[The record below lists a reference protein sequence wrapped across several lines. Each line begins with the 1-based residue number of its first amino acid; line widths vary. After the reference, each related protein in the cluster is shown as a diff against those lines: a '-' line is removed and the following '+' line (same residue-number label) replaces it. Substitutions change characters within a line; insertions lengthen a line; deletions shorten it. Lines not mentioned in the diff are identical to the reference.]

1 MPKKAY
7 LIWCLV
13 VALVIS
19 SWTVTTASSSSAPSK
34 PDLDTNDCKNATN
47 MLVGNLA
54 ALPKVTYRVRL
65 MCDFDVRMG
74 ELNKVSDLDRRF
86 ITAAIAS
93 NMLEIQ
99 SLNFALGQAQNAEWR
114 GLIQMMIIQH
124 TEDLNMAM
132 KIAKKIG
139 ANTSPDL
146 TNMRVYPGTPDYD
159 LGIRRVDLVA
169 KFLNPLMSAGGAPMT
184 PTVTGV
190 PTDLTGTA
198 TGVATMDTTTPSV
211 TSTLGVTSTTSATVS
226 PGTTTPSATST
237 LGVTSTASM
246 TPSPSTTTPSA
257 TSTLGVTS
265 TASVTPSLSMTP
277 SVTSTV
283 GVTGTASAVPTT
295 GGSSTPSA
303 VPTSVTPIPTIP
315 GGANANFDLVSLM
328 LIEDEH
334 VMTIET
340 ALAAERL
347 VQNDEIRAFARHVAD
362 MAQLHLLL
370 INDIQQHMLGFRIAP
385 PPLDFQREPL
395 GPRRFGPDSDDN
407 K

>member
-1 MPKKAY
+1 MQKKAY

-13 VALVIS
+13 VALVLS
-19 SWTVTTASSSSAPSK
+19 SWTVTTAMGASSPSK
-34 PDLDTNDCKNATN
+34 PDQNTNDCTSATN
-47 MLVGNLA
+47 NLVGNLA
-54 ALPKVTYRVRL
+54 ALPKVIYRVRL
-65 MCDFDVRMG
+65 MCNFDVRMDQ
-74 ELNKVSDLDRRF
+74 LNKVSDLDRRF
-86 ITAAIAS
+86 ITASIAS
-93 NMLEIQ
+93 NMLELQ
-99 SLNFALGQAQNAEWR
+99 TLNYALGQTQNAEWR

-146 TNMRVYPGTPDYD
+146 TNMRVFPGTPDYD

-169 KFLNPLMSAGGAPMT
+169 KFINPLMSAGGMPMT

-190 PTDLTGTA
+190 PTGMTGTA
-198 TGVATMDTTTPSV
+198 TGMATMVPSSTATAGMTNTASV
-211 TSTLGVTSTTSATVS
+211 TAS

-237 LGVTSTASM
+237 LGVTSTASAVATGTGTM
-246 TPSPSTTTPSA
+246 VPSSTA
-257 TSTLGVTS
+257 TLGVTS
-265 TASVTPSLSMTP
+265 TAS
-277 SVTSTV
+277 
-283 GVTGTASAVPTT
+283 AVPTIV
-295 GGSSTPSA
+295 GSSTPSA
-303 VPTSVTPIPTIP
+303 VPTFVTPMPTIP

-334 VMTIET
+334 VMIIET

-347 VQNDEIRAFARHVAD
+347 VQNDEIRAYARHAAD

-370 INDIQQHMLGFRIAP
+370 INDIQQRMLGFMVTP

-395 GPRRFGPDSDDN
+395 GPRRFGPDVDDE

>member
-1 MPKKAY
+1 MQKKAY

-13 VALVIS
+13 VALALS
-19 SWTVTTASSSSAPSK
+19 SWTITTAMGASAPSK
-34 PDLDTNDCKNATN
+34 PDQNTNHCNSATN
-47 MLVGNLA
+47 NLVGNLA
-54 ALPKVTYRVRL
+54 ALPKVIYRVRL
-65 MCDFDVRMG
+65 MCNFDVRMG

-86 ITAAIAS
+86 ITASIAS

-99 SLNFALGQAQNAEWR
+99 TLNYALGQAQNEEWR

-146 TNMRVYPGTPDYD
+146 TNMRVLPWHPGLRSGHPQ
-159 LGIRRVDLVA
+159 GGSGGKVPQPFNECRRDTHYSHR
-169 KFLNPLMSAGGAPMT
+169 NWHPHRM
-184 PTVTGV
+184 
-190 PTDLTGTA
+190 TGTA
-198 TGVATMDTTTPSV
+198 TGIATIDTTTPSA
-211 TSTLGVTSTTSATVS
+211 TPTLGVTSTTSATVS
-226 PGTTTPSATST
+226 PGTTTPSATSS

-246 TPSPSTTTPSA
+246 TPGANT
-257 TSTLGVTS
+257 
-265 TASVTPSLSMTP
+265 MTP

-283 GVTGTASAVPTT
+283 ALTGTASAVPTNM
-295 GGSSTPSA
+295 GSATPSA
-303 VPTSVTPIPTIP
+303 VPTFVTPIPTIP

-334 VMTIET
+334 VMIIET

-347 VQNDEIRAFARHVAD
+347 VQNDEIRAYARHAAD

-370 INDIQQHMLGFRIAP
+370 INDIQQRMLRFMLTP

-395 GPRRFGPDSDDN
+395 GPRRFGPDVDDE